1 MTEGLRLATY
11 DEHLDMASCLAIHAG
26 RNGATA
32 EDVAAALCDRFKGP
46 VFHLSKIEALA
57 AELVR
62 DSKVSAARRRELE
75 GRIKAICAE
84 IEGWVPATCTSGP
97 RPTVTRS
104 SCRSACLSHIPAYRR
119 DLLRSSPRRFLS

>member
-1 MTEGLRLATY
+1 MTDGLRLATY
-11 DEHLDMASCLAIHAG
+11 DEHLDMASCLAIHAS

-57 AELVR
+57 VELVR
-62 DSKVSAARRRELE
+62 DSLKVSAVRRRELE

-84 IEGWVPATCTSGP
+84 IEGWVPA
-97 RPTVTRS
+97 V
-104 SCRSACLSHIPAYRR
+104 
-119 DLLRSSPRRFLS
+119 